1 MPVFVTFLLLDM
13 PARLSQLSTPFL
25 VAYCAAMT
33 VFLAIM
39 PYTIVRLLR
48 RIRELGGSLPA

>member
-1 MPVFVTFLLLDM
+1 
-13 PARLSQLSTPFL
+13 LSTPFL